1 MFLNYTGSVL
11 RNYCMKCHKF
21 YNAEYVFNSNGIPK
35 CTCGGIIKPD
45 VVLYEECLADETI
58 ENSINAIQNA
68 DLMLVAGT
76 SLTVYP
82 ASGLIN
88 YFRGKKLVLINR
100 DATPYD
106 NKANLVINEALG
118 KVFEN
123 VD

>member
-1 MFLNYTGSVL
+1 
-11 RNYCMKCHKF
+11 MKCHKF
-21 YNAEYVFNSNGIPK
+21 FDAEYVFNSNGIPK

-88 YFRGKKLVLINR
+88 
-100 DATPYD
+100 
-106 NKANLVINEALG
+106 
-118 KVFEN
+118 
-123 VD
+123 